1 MKKIALCLVAAVMS
15 AALFAIIGCN
25 NEDEYYYENGQY
37 TLASHR
43 KTRCFEGGGGGR
55 RQEMEIQESISANF
69 KFKYLYKVDS
79 TMTSTVGG
87 TVVFTLD
94 TAGHVKDRP
103 VFHWDTNFDV
113 NIVSEDVTYENN
125 KLVISA
131 KAHYTKN
138 HDFRE
143 ASWSETYNRS
153 Y

>member
-1 MKKIALCLVAAVMS
+1 MKKIALCLVAVAMS
-15 AALFAIIGCN
+15 AALFTTVGCN
-25 NEDEYYYENGQY
+25 NEDEYYENGNY

-43 KTRCFEGGGGGR
+43 KTRCYEGGGG
-55 RQEMEIQESISANF
+55 RQEKEIQESISANF
-69 KFKYLYKVDS
+69 EFKYLYKVDS

-103 VFHWDTNFDV
+103 VFHWDTNLDV
-113 NIVSEDVTYENN
+113 NIASEDVTYENN
-125 KLVISA
+125 KLVTSA
-131 KAHYTKN
+131 KAHYAKN
-138 HDFRE
+138 HNFRE